1 MIDEP
6 STVAQQTES
15 KKYSSEDYLSDINTL
30 TDIYAEHCPYKDKKF
45 YYPEFTPKTDIVL
58 PCESSVRTNID
69 VFTNGIR
76 FLTQRG
82 TAVYRQTKE
91 SMPLVKQYIQ
101 QYGLIN
107 FLNEYV
113 DTYVR
118 LMYDSLKDTELTEQL
133 KVSIFLSA
141 YCASLVDAIL
151 CMHDSDEMSGL
162 TVLNE
167 AIRLQLNIVDSV
179 CNVRHKEFNV
189 VEAGI
194 RWGID
199 TSYINNSSIMIT
211 E

>member
-1 MIDEP
+1 MSELDAP
-6 STVAQQTES
+6 KTVEEQTS
-15 KKYSSEDYLSDINTL
+15 FSPEDYESDLNTL
-30 TDIYAEHCPYKDKKF
+30 FEIYAAHCPYKDKNF
-45 YYPEFTPKTDIVL
+45 DYPEFVAKTDIVL

-69 VFTNGIR
+69 AFTNGIR

-91 SMPLVKQYIQ
+91 SMPLVKQKIQ
-101 QYGLIN
+101 QHGLIN

-113 DTYVR
+113 DTYVK
-118 LMYDSLKDTELTEQL
+118 LMYDAVGTQDLTPEL

-141 YCASLVDAIL
+141 YYASLVDAIL
-151 CMHDSDEMSGL
+151 CMHDAEELSAL

-167 AIRLQLNIVDSV
+167 AIKLQLNIVDSV
-179 CNVRHKEFNV
+179 CNVRYKEFNV

-199 TSYINNSSIMIT
+199 TSYLTKNTFIV
-211 E
+211 